1 MPALRLPL
9 ALQILLHTPGRLV
22 VSIAG
27 IVLAVVLMFSQAG
40 FRNAMFDSQTELIR
54 CLHGDLFIVSRLKY
68 LLYARDSF
76 PTRRLYQARARPG
89 IQAVY
94 PLYMETS
101 LAIWQNPVDG
111 STRPIRVL
119 AFNLDDPVF
128 DIPEVHDQTEALRRP
143 DAILF
148 DEKSRDYYGR
158 PDPGVETELSG
169 QKVLV
174 VGTFR
179 LGTDFLTD
187 GNVIMSDHNFL
198 RLFANPAS
206 PSPHL
211 DRAEIGLVRLMP
223 GADLH
228 AVQSDLQQ
236 ALPDD
241 VKILTRSELVA
252 METKYWQESS
262 AIGYIF
268 TLGMA
273 VGFTIGIIICYQI
286 LYSNVS
292 NYLPQFATLKAM
304 GFTNRYLIG
313 VVIQQGIFLAI
324 LGFVPAV
331 AVAQLLF
338 WGVEALTG
346 LLMFLSV
353 FRIAF
358 IFLLTV
364 VMCTVSGIIAVRG
377 VINADPAEV
386 FR

>member
-22 VSIAG
+22 VSMAG

-54 CLHGDLFIVSRLKY
+54 RLNGDLFLVSRLKY

-76 PTRRLYQARARPG
+76 PIRRLHQTRAWPG

-94 PLYMETS
+94 PLYMETTR
-101 LAIWQNPVDG
+101 AIWQNPVDG

-128 DIPEVHDQTEALRRP
+128 DIPAVHAHAEALRMP
-143 DAILF
+143 DTILF

-158 PDPGVETELSG
+158 PHPGAETELSG

-179 LGTDFLTD
+179 LGTDFVTD
-187 GNVIMSDHNFL
+187 GNVLMSDHNFL
-198 RLFANPAS
+198 KLFANRAS
-206 PSPHL
+206 PAPHL
-211 DRAEIGLVRLMP
+211 DRVEIGLVRLAP
-223 GADLH
+223 GADLR
-228 AVQSDLQQ
+228 AVQSELQQ
-236 ALPDD
+236 GLPED
-241 VKILTRSELVA
+241 VKVLTRSELA
-252 METKYWQESS
+252 ALETKYWQDSS

-273 VGFTIGIIICYQI
+273 VGFLIGIIICYQI
-286 LYSNVS
+286 LFSNVS

-304 GFTNRYLIG
+304 GFTNRYLVG
-313 VVIQQGIFLAI
+313 VVIQQGLFLAV

-338 WGVEALTG
+338 WGVSALTG
-346 LLMFLSV
+346 LLMFLTV
-353 FRIAF
+353 FRITF
-358 IFLLTV
+358 ILLLTV
-364 VMCTVSGIIAVRG
+364 AMCTVSGIIAVRG
-377 VINADPAEV
+377 VISADPAEV